1 MFGDKL
7 RELRE
12 NAKLTQ
18 ESFGEMF
25 GVTSNAVYSWEKGKT
40 QPSIEIIKEISKYYG
55 VSVDYLFG
63 FTQEDMTKIKQ
74 LNQVAREAGLIKG
87 EDMTMEEFKKAID
100 IVEVLRG
107 NNDQMEKKN

>member
-7 RELRE
+7 KELRE

-18 ESFGEMF
+18 EAFGEMF

-40 QPSIEIIKEISKYYG
+40 QPSIEVIKKIAKYYD

-74 LNQVAREAGLIKG
+74 LNQVAREAGLLKG
-87 EDMTMEEFKKAID
+87 EDMTMEEFEKAID
-100 IVEVLRG
+100 IVKLLKDT
-107 NNDQMEKKN
+107 NK